1 MTLAELRS
9 DMENDQETS
18 GANSIELL
26 TVTGLA
32 RQLKISVRQVWK
44 MHSSGNLPSPIKLG
58 RSVRWRAVE
67 IARWLDAG
75 APTRESWEQLKK
87 AG

>member
-1 MTLAELRS
+1 MANVQGNGS
-9 DMENDQETS
+9 
-18 GANSIELL
+18 ANSTELL

-32 RQLKISVRQVWK
+32 AQLKVSVRQVWK
-44 MHSSGNLPSPIKLG
+44 MNSSGGVPSPIKLG
-58 RSVRWRAVE
+58 RSVRWRAAE

-75 APTRESWEQLKK
+75 APTRELWEQLKK